1 MKSTTNP
8 EEKRFSFLNRD
19 PYAEQTEGPAGLVP
33 ERKSSQA
40 TVTFTESG
48 EDDAKKPSNS
58 ANDLYLKSSQATL
71 TEGPAEAN
79 EKPAIMT
86 RARLLAIMFTLSLGS
101 FLATLDQSI
110 LGSALPAITNQFG
123 ELSSIAWVSAA
134 YMLTFTAL
142 QSIFSKV
149 SEIFGRMP
157 VLIISLI
164 VFSAGSAIC
173 GAASTMDMLI
183 AGRAIA
189 GCGGCGVST
198 MVQVIMIDLLPLRK
212 RATYMS
218 YMSFTSTLAVVAGP
232 LIGGAITDH
241 WDWRWCFYL
250 NIPIC
255 VVIAAICLITIR
267 VGVPAGTAKEKFAR
281 IDFAGAFLL
290 LAGLVL
296 FILALNWGG
305 KDYRWDSAA
314 VIVTLVLSVLLLAAF
329 IYVEHKHA
337 REPIITMRMFTSRS
351 LTPALVSQFF
361 LGAGIT
367 FTVLY
372 LPVYF
377 TVVFGASSTVAG
389 LYMLPYL
396 IGMMVTGLIMG
407 PIVSRFNI
415 YRPFIWVGLA
425 MMTLAAG
432 LLNIIR
438 PDTRL
443 IVVLVLIGIFG
454 IGSGIGMLPLM
465 IATQAS
471 CQPRDTATAATL
483 ALHLRNVGSIV
494 GIAVVGT
501 IFNNSLISHISPLA
515 SEYPQYGSLIYSS
528 INDAT
533 VVWNGMLPANVHTS
547 VISAY
552 VSAIR
557 AIFIAN
563 APFVGMSFLLSLPI
577 KHFSLGQRAPPNTSK
592 ATQQLNNSNAD
603 NV

>member
-1 MKSTTNP
+1 MKSTLNLDK
-8 EEKRFSFLNRD
+8 KRFSFLDRD
-19 PYAEQTEGPAGLVP
+19 PYAEQIEQP
-33 ERKSSQA
+33 ELSPKRESPQA
-40 TVTFTESG
+40 TVIFSDSNADNSVKSPNN
-48 EDDAKKPSNS
+48 DDN
-58 ANDLYLKSSQATL
+58 LYLKSSQTTL
-71 TEGPAEAN
+71 TEETTKKSIN
-79 EKPAIMT
+79 MT

-101 FLATLDQSI
+101 FLSMLDQSI

-157 VLIISLI
+157 VLVISLT

-198 MVQVIMIDLLPLRK
+198 MVQVILIDLLPLHK

-241 WDWRWCFYL
+241 WVWRWCFYL

-255 VVIAAICLITIR
+255 AVIAAICLLTIR
-267 VGVPAGTAKEKFAR
+267 VSVPAGTTKEKFAR
-281 IDFAGAFLL
+281 IDFLGAFLL

-305 KDYRWDSAA
+305 KDYKWNSAA
-314 VIVTLVLSVLLLAAF
+314 VIVTLVLSVILLAAF
-329 IYVEHKHA
+329 IYVEHSYA
-337 REPIITMRMFTSRS
+337 SEPIITMRMFTSRT

-377 TVVFGASSTVAG
+377 TVVFGASSTTAG

-407 PIVSRFNI
+407 PLVTRFNI

-432 LLNIIR
+432 LLNIIQ

-443 IVVLVLIGIFG
+443 VIVLVLIGIFG

-501 IFNNSLISHISPLA
+501 IFNNSLISSMSILA
-515 SEYPQYGSLIYSS
+515 SEYPRYSSLIYSS

-533 VVWNGMLPANVHTS
+533 IVWNGMLPFEVHSS
-547 VISAY
+547 VIFAY
-552 VSAIR
+552 VSALK

-577 KHFSLGQRAPPNTSK
+577 KHFSLKQRAPPATSK
-592 ATQQLNNSNAD
+592 SEIQSNDANTNN
-603 NV
+603 V